1 MANFN
6 GIAPRRL
13 GSLAA
18 LRQSALVDI
27 GLTKAGLHVVCVA
40 RYPPALVQAPSQVVI
55 NGLSS
60 MPKRTPFAGD
70 AAALNQCSRLQA
82 IPGGAG
88 RIGAD
93 LTRNL
98 APTEFDIPVWHVR
111 SRSSQA
117 LLKVELDEHYRQL
130 WKLASIGLL
139 VVDNTSSIV
148 SSNAFARQL
157 LKPSDTSA
165 EAVVLS
171 ACVRREDAAKLHQFL
186 IDIFEGKAP
195 PAIDVQLAVVD
206 DMNTIRH
213 VRLETVSVATLTAA
227 LTVVDISE
235 MKRLEEGKLQ
245 AEVTLEQL
253 QRLELV
259 HTLSAGIAHDFK
271 NIVQVIDSYATVLN
285 AQTKLGEQANTI
297 AQEIKAAA
305 ERGAV
310 LANRWLAYGR
320 HGELQ
325 RQMVDL
331 GQFIGRTM
339 EAIQRDL
346 PKSIRVE
353 TRCAVEPLDCN
364 LDPCLIEQVLFNICF
379 NARDAM
385 PEGGTIE
392 MNVERVSFDSQAS
405 SHDLLP
411 AGDYAKI
418 SIADNGTGIPVEV
431 LARIFEPFFT
441 TKESCAGTG
450 LGLAMV
456 KGIVSEHQGAIEVW
470 SEVGLGS
477 TFAVYLPLNNG

>member
-27 GLTKAGLHVVCVA
+27 GLTKAGLHVACVA
-40 RYPPALVQAPSQVVI
+40 RYPPALVQAPRQVVI

-60 MPKRTPFAGD
+60 MPKLTPFAGD
-70 AAALNQCSRLQA
+70 VAAHNQSSRLQA

-98 APTEFDIPVWHVR
+98 APTEFAIPVWHVR

-130 WKLASIGLL
+130 WKLVSIGLL

-186 IDIFEGKAP
+186 IDIFEGQAP
-195 PAIDVQLAVVD
+195 PAIDVQLAAD
-206 DMNTIRH
+206 DVNKHRH
-213 VRLETVSVATLTAA
+213 VRLEMVSVATLTAA

-235 MKRLEEGKLQ
+235 RKELEEGKLQ
-245 AEVTLEQL
+245 AEVKLEQL

-331 GQFIGRTM
+331 GQFIGRSM
-339 EAIQRDL
+339 ETIGRDL

-353 TRCAVEPLDCN
+353 TRCAVERLDCN
-364 LDPCLIEQVLFNICF
+364 LDPCLIEQVLFNLCF

-392 MNVERVSFDSQAS
+392 VSVERVSFDSQAS

-450 LGLAMV
+450 LGLALV

-477 TFAVYLPLNNG
+477 VFMVYLPLNPS